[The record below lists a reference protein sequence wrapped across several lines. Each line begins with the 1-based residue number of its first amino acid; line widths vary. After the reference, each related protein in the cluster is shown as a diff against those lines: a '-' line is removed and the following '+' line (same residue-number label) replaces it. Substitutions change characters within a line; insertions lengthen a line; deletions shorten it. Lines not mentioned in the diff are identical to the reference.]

1 MIVSSRRRRHQL
13 LGVLALGMAAVLV
26 WLVTGS
32 YTKAFTPVVRVSVLA
47 DRSGLLM
54 NDGADVTFRGIT
66 IGQVRSV
73 EHDGDGARLEIA
85 LDPAQTKLVP
95 GDVGAQIL
103 APTVFGAKYVEL
115 VPGKSA
121 SGGTLTAGTVIRTA
135 QVDTEVNDV
144 FASLVSLLHSIDPA
158 KLNAT
163 LGALASTLDGRGNE
177 IGQYVTQLNDYLTAF
192 NPSLG
197 QLRQV
202 IADTSPVAGTY
213 AAATPDLMRILD
225 NSRVTSATLVD
236 KRAAL
241 DAFFVDVTG
250 LAGNARDFLAT
261 NEAGLRSSLANL
273 APVTGLLA
281 RYSPVFPCLFS
292 QLNRARK
299 YMEAAVGTQ
308 DASIGLFVQI
318 EPAQDG
324 YRNPQNLPKVAADT
338 GPSCYGGP
346 YSLERMPSPYVKFND
361 GTDIYPSTKDEPVK
375 PGDPPLAVQL
385 FGPYAGQVSGR

>member
-1 MIVSSRRRRHQL
+1 MSIFSRRRRHQL
-13 LGVLALGMAAVLV
+13 LGLVALAMAAVLI
-26 WLVTGS
+26 WLVAGS
-32 YTKAFTPVVRVSVLA
+32 YTKAFTPVVQVSVLA

-73 EHDGDGARLEIA
+73 DHDGDGARLNVA
-85 LDPAQTKLVP
+85 LDPAQAKLVP
-95 GDVGAQIL
+95 GNVGARIL

-115 VPGKSA
+115 VPGSSSSPGPLA
-121 SGGTLTAGTVIRTA
+121 QGAVIRTA

-163 LGALASTLDGRGNE
+163 LGALASTLDGRGDE
-177 IGQYVTQLNDYLTAF
+177 IGQYITQLNGYLTAF
-192 NPSLG
+192 NPSLA
-197 QLRQV
+197 QLKQV
-202 IADTSPVAGTY
+202 VADTGPVAGSY
-213 AAATPDLMRILD
+213 AAATPDLMRLLD
-225 NSRVTSATLVD
+225 NARVTSATLVD
-236 KRAAL
+236 EHAAL

-261 NEAGLRSSLANL
+261 NEAGLKSSLANL

-292 QLNRARK
+292 QINRARK
-299 YMEAAVGTQ
+299 YMEAAVGTK
-308 DASIGLFVQI
+308 DASIGLYVQI
-318 EPAQDG
+318 EPGQNG
-324 YRNPQNLPKVAADT
+324 YAYPQNLPKVAVDT

-346 YSLERMPSPYVKFND
+346 YSLDRMPSPYVKFND
-361 GTDIYPSTKDEPVK
+361 GTDIFPSTKDEPVT

-385 FGPYAGQVSGR
+385 FGPYAGQVSGK